1 MAQDLTV
8 SFWPGRPSS
17 LSALEFYRRLLGE
30 YGSAQGGRT
39 RFWWL
44 YVYHRSYPKDWGADS
59 KDPCRPVRQ
68 RFEHGKSADE
78 IAQILEDFQGPE
90 YCWVTDGSYRCL
102 KWSNESQAVEEGWG
116 QVSFSYNGPQF
127 LGDGHHHFTQGAFK
141 LSFDN
146 VRHFTGSTIEL
157 PPGVTP
163 RQLRF
168 ISNAQ
173 TLFGI
178 FRHLVSRLPI
188 EHAAAW
194 VMAEVC
200 PVNFHMVY
208 HDRISAYENDV
219 RKILQL
225 HERGGGYFYEDVR
238 SYSPGS
244 YKLIAYDIG
253 DTYSS
258 VSDVGRSEGEVA
270 ELIERLD
277 GFSERLGIP
286 DPGTRLL
293 TDDEILETLVE
304 CPGIEVGEAGPGIY
318 MIHPGTPFEFLT
330 EPYFRLMERMIGKKG
345 RVLPTVH

>member
-1 MAQDLTV
+1 MAHDLAI
-8 SFWPGRPSS
+8 SFWPRHDSAK
-17 LSALEFYRRLLGE
+17 SALEFFRRLLDE
-30 YGSAQGGRT
+30 FGSAPGGDT
-39 RFWWL
+39 EFWWL
-44 YVYHRSYPKDWGADS
+44 YVYHKWYPDDWGRDS
-59 KDPCRPVRQ
+59 KDPCHPVSQ
-68 RFEHGKSADE
+68 GFELGKSTEE
-78 IAQILEDFQGPE
+78 IVQILEEHQGPE
-90 YCWVTDGSYRCL
+90 YCWVTGGTYRRLRWCDQ
-102 KWSNESQAVEEGWG
+102 SQAVEEGWG
-116 QVSFSYNGPQF
+116 HVSLRFNGPQF
-127 LGDGHHHFTQGAFK
+127 LGDGYYHFTHGAFK
-141 LSFDN
+141 LSFDD
-146 VRHFTGSTIEL
+146 VREFTNSILDL

-168 ISNAQ
+168 ISNTQ

-304 CPGIEVGEAGPGIY
+304 CPGIEVGEAGQGIY
-318 MIHPGTPFEFLT
+318 MIHPSTPFEFLT

-345 RVLPTVH
+345 RVLPSVH